1 MVDVQLLTELYKK
14 HIYKDFQSVK
24 SDRKLII
31 EDYFNQTGVL
41 LTENVLHGRF
51 KKLDKD
57 KLWEEINTKSFN
69 ERTDEFVDEHKK
81 LLTPDDLLVL
91 MGLDP
96 DKFELSKHNTLNRWW
111 SDIPSE
117 VIKRIR
123 NGQIKIGFQ
132 EKKEELTTKSIQ
144 EAVDSLDM
152 KPIVI
157 ERGNFKTRGLLELA
171 FSDMHI
177 PNTTY
182 DEYKKHQDESIVW
195 IESQKWEEIIILVG
209 GDLFHTN
216 NSDGTTVHGT
226 KVAHNVSLSDM
237 YQQALNFYQPI
248 LISALENSQK
258 VKAMYIEGN
267 HDKDTTI
274 GFAFMLSKLFPQ
286 VEFDI
291 DETPFK
297 YHMYHNVFIGF
308 LHGDKPRG
316 LKEVSKLFFQLF
328 KEQIARADTVELH
341 SQHLHHEISKDDMGF
356 MIRTLTTANK
366 NDKWTLDNGFVG
378 ARKTFQGFIF
388 NDSKLKAILY
398 IDGE

>member
-1 MVDVQLLTELYKK
+1 MVDKELLRELYKK

-24 SDRKLII
+24 SDRKAIM
-31 EDYFNQTGVL
+31 EDYFNQTGIE

-51 KKLDKD
+51 KKLDKE
-57 KLWEEINTKSFN
+57 KLWEEVNSKTFN
-69 ERTDEFVDEHKK
+69 QRTDELIDEEKK
-81 LLTPDDLLVL
+81 LLTPNDLLL
-91 MGLDP
+91 SMGLDP
-96 DKFELSKHNTLNRWW
+96 EHFELTKNNTINRWW
-111 SDIPSE
+111 LDKDEILN
-117 VIKRIR
+117 RIR

-132 EKKEELTTKSIQ
+132 EKKETLTRQSIQ
-144 EAVDSLDM
+144 EAIESLNVE
-152 KPIVI
+152 PITI

-182 DEYKKHQDESIVW
+182 EEYKPHQDESMVW
-195 IESQKWEEIIILVG
+195 IESQKWEEVIILVG

-216 NSDGTTVHGT
+216 NSEGTTVSGT

-248 LISALENSQK
+248 LVAALENSQK
-258 VKAMYIEGN
+258 VKAIYIEGN
-267 HDKDTTI
+267 HDKDITI

-286 VEFDI
+286 IEFDI

-297 YHMYHNVFIGF
+297 FHMYHNVFIGF

-316 LKEVSKLFFQLF
+316 LKEVSKVFFQLF
-328 KEQIARADTVELH
+328 KEPIARADTVELH

-356 MIRTLTTANK
+356 IIRTLTTANK
-366 NDKWTLDNGFVG
+366 NDKWTLDNGFIG
-378 ARKTFQGFIF
+378 SRKTFQGFIY